1 MSAQQNSA
9 IQLQDKVSVLKG
21 VGPKM
26 TERLHKLK
34 LYTLNDLLFHL
45 PSRYQDRTRIY
56 PIAHLRAGQQV
67 LIEGEVQKTDIL
79 NSRRRMMVCQVSDGT
94 ASINLRFFYFSAA
107 QQRGLSQGTTVRC
120 FGEIRYSTYGA
131 EIVHPEYQILGDKP
145 LALDQTLTPT
155 YPSTEGLQQRTLR
168 RLCQEA
174 LSHLDTVADLI
185 PPELLRPYA
194 MPTLREALHI
204 LHTPNAEC
212 SLEAILA
219 GQHPAQQRLAFEELL
234 AHHLSL
240 LKFKVQAKQQ
250 KAPAFKLR
258 TKTQQSKIKNNAI
271 AESDLSANTFFDQL
285 IDYLPFNP
293 TGAQTRVIKEI
304 RQDISQASPM
314 VRLVQGDVGSGKTLV
329 AAAAALDA
337 IEAGYQVALMAPT
350 ELLAEQHYQ
359 TFTEWLEPMD
369 LEVTW
374 IAGQQTAKQRRRN
387 VENLLLGISHIAIG
401 THALFQDSVEFQ
413 QLGLIIVD
421 EQHRFGVQQR
431 LRLREKGYQGGQYPH
446 QLIMTATPIPRTL
459 AMTAYADLDYSIIDE
474 LPPGRQAIKTVALAN
489 TRRPEVVERVKLACQ
504 QGQQVYWVCT
514 LIEESEILESQAA
527 EETWKL
533 LQENL
538 HGLNV
543 GLVHGRM
550 ASDEKESVMH
560 RFKRGDLHLLVA
572 TTVIEVGVDVPNATL
587 MIIENAERLGLAQLH
602 QLRGRV
608 GRGTKASSCVLLF
621 QAPLSK
627 NSRKRLDALRKTTDG
642 FKIAQI
648 DLSLRGAGEVLG
660 TKQTGEMQLKVAD
673 LARDQDI
680 LPQVQRLAEQIIQ
693 HYPERIEPLIN
704 RWMPETA
711 AYASV

>member
-1 MSAQQNSA
+1 MSEQQDSA
-9 IQLQDKVSVLKG
+9 IILQNKVTQLKG

-26 TERLHKLK
+26 AERLNKLK

-56 PIAHLRAGQQV
+56 PIAHLRAGQYV
-67 LIEGEVQKTDIL
+67 LIEGEVQQTEVI
-79 NSRRRMMVCQVSDGT
+79 NSRRRMMICQVSDGT
-94 ASINLRFFYFSAA
+94 ATINLRFFYFSAA
-107 QQRGLSQGTTVRC
+107 QQRGLSQGTAIRC

-131 EIVHPEYQILGDKP
+131 EIVHPEYQLLGDKP
-145 LALDQTLTPT
+145 LELDQTLTPI

-174 LSHLDTVADLI
+174 LSHLDSVADLL

-194 MPTLREALHI
+194 MPPLSEALRT
-204 LHTPNAEC
+204 LHTPPAEC
-212 SLEAILA
+212 SVEDILS
-219 GQHPAQQRLAFEELL
+219 GRHPAQQRLAFEELL

-240 LKFKVQAKQQ
+240 LRFKVQAKQQ
-250 KAPAFKLR
+250 KAPAFKLN
-258 TKTQQSKIKNNAI
+258 THGGNSKDNIIEDRDNNPK
-271 AESDLSANTFFDQL
+271 SFFEQL

-293 TGAQTRVIKEI
+293 TGAQARVIKEI
-304 RQDISQASPM
+304 RQDIIQASPM

-359 TFTEWLEPMD
+359 TFKEWLAPMN

-374 IAGQQTAKQRRRN
+374 IAGQQSAKERRRN

-401 THALFQDSVEFQ
+401 THALFQDSVQFQ

-489 TRRPEVVERVKLACQ
+489 TRRFEVVERVKLACQ

-514 LIEESEILESQAA
+514 LIEESDVLECQAA

-533 LQENL
+533 LQEYL
-538 HGLNV
+538 QGLKV

-550 ASDEKESVMH
+550 ASDEKEAVMH
-560 RFKRGDLHLLVA
+560 AFKRGNLHLLVA

-660 TKQTGEMQLKVAD
+660 TKQTGQMQLKVAD
-673 LARDQDI
+673 LARDQAI
-680 LPQVQRLAEQIIQ
+680 LPQVQQIAEQIIQ

-704 RWMPETA
+704 RWLPETE

>member
-1 MSAQQNSA
+1 MSEQQEA
-9 IQLQDKVSVLKG
+9 EILQGKVTQLKG

-26 TERLHKLK
+26 AERLHKLK

-56 PIAHLRAGQQV
+56 PISHLRAGQEV
-67 LIEGEVQKTDIL
+67 MIEGEVQQTEII
-79 NSRRRMMVCQVSDGT
+79 NSRRRMMVCEVSDGT
-94 ASINLRFFYFSAA
+94 ASLKLRFFYFSAA
-107 QQRGLSQGTTVRC
+107 QQRGLSPGTAIRC
-120 FGEIRYSTYGA
+120 FGEIRYSKYGA

-168 RLCQEA
+168 RLCQDA
-174 LSHLDTVADLI
+174 LGYLNSVADLL
-185 PPELLRPYA
+185 PPELLQSYA
-194 MPTLREALHI
+194 MPTLSEALHT
-204 LHTPNAEC
+204 LHTPNTDC
-212 SLEAILA
+212 CVDDILS
-219 GQHPAQQRLAFEELL
+219 GQHPSQQRLAFEELL

-240 LKFKVQAKQQ
+240 LKFKRQAKQQ
-250 KAPAFKLR
+250 KAPALKLPPLVN
-258 TKTQQSKIKNNAI
+258 KIRDNAI
-271 AESDLSANTFFDQL
+271 EDSDKQAKHFFEQL
-285 IDYLPFNP
+285 IDRLPFEP
-293 TGAQTRVIKEI
+293 TGAQARVIEEI
-304 RQDISQASPM
+304 RGDIRQASPM

-359 TFTEWLEPMD
+359 TFKEWLNPMD
-369 LEVTW
+369 LEVIW
-374 IAGQQTAKQRRRN
+374 IAGQQTARERRRQ
-387 VENLLLGISHIAIG
+387 VENLLLGIGHIAIG
-401 THALFQDSVEFQ
+401 THALFQDSVQFQ

-489 TRRPEVVERVKLACQ
+489 TRRAEVIERVKLACQ

-514 LIEESEILESQAA
+514 LIEESAVLESQAA
-527 EETWKL
+527 EETWIL

-538 HGLNV
+538 QGLKV
-543 GLVHGRM
+543 GLIHGRL
-550 ASDEKESVMH
+550 ASDEKEAIMH
-560 RFKRGDLHLLVA
+560 AFKQGDLNLLVA

-627 NSRKRLDALRKTTDG
+627 TSRTRLDALRKTTDG
-642 FKIAQI
+642 FKIAEI

-660 TKQTGEMQLKVAD
+660 TKQTGAMQLKVAD
-673 LARDQDI
+673 LARDQAV
-680 LPQVQRLAEQIIQ
+680 LPQVQRVADQIIQ

-704 RWMPETA
+704 RWMPDAE
-711 AYASV
+711 AYGTV